1 MAADSPGRVA
11 VWSPASPE
19 HPLWSVDT
27 ASCVTSLDF
36 ASQAPG
42 LLAVGAYDGSL
53 LVFDLKSKQVRA
65 LTCGTGRQGQVWPI
79 GVARQTADLLPPG
92 GQGWAGG
99 GSNV

>member
-11 VWSPASPE
+11 VWAAANPE

-53 LVFDLKSKQVRA
+53 VVFDLKSKQVRT
-65 LTCGTGRQGQVWPI
+65 LTRGTSTGYQR
-79 GVARQTADLLPPG
+79 
-92 GQGWAGG
+92 
-99 GSNV
+99 